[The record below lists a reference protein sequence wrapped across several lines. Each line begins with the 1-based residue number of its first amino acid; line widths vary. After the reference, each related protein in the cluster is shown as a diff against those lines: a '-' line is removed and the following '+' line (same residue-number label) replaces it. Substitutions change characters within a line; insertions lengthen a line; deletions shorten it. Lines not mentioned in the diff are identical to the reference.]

1 MTHAELTNN
10 CKRNPAVHIKK
21 EENGDLCI
29 GQFDIFDK
37 NLYRVNI
44 YACVACS
51 DPDIDC
57 REQQFEILKTGN
69 ASDSIH
75 ICLQTHLC
83 LTALDLGPLDEYR
96 IPLSKELKANFNK
109 EAMYL
114 NLNGYNQ
121 SDTSQHWLL
130 NSTTH
135 QLSNVQYPKRCITI
149 SYPSFWP
156 VLLECEGYGLK
167 LDYSKLDYSSTH
179 QRFYLEP
186 ALDEKGE
193 QLCID

>member
-1 MTHAELTNN
+1 M
-10 CKRNPAVHIKK
+10 
-21 EENGDLCI
+21 GMI
-29 GQFDIFDK
+29 GYTVRFK
-37 NLYRVNI
+37 TCNS
-44 YACVACS
+44 S
-51 DPDIDC
+51 DST
-57 REQQFEILKTGN
+57 QQWIILKTGSS
-69 ASDSIH
+69 SDSIH
-75 ICLQTHLC
+75 ICRGTEDSC
-83 LTALDLGPLDEYR
+83 LTADDDP
-96 IPLSKELKANFNK
+96 IPSPGYDFFLRNTPYIIKPNK
-109 EAMYL
+109 EARYL
-114 NLNGYNQ
+114 NNRFYTQ
-121 SDTSQHWLL
+121 SDTTQHWLM